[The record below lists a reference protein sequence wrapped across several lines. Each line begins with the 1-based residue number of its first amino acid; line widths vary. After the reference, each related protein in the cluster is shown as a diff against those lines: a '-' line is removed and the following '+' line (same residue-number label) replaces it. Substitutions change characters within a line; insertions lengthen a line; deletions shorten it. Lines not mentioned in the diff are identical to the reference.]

1 VSRPWREQITVLA
14 TPAQLHVSRRAAW
27 WQRGVADARWIE
39 PCGDGPAELGIP
51 AALLAVLAR
60 CRNEQQQRR
69 WMPRPLLRLVL
80 SHHLAPLTLV
90 PHARALQDAEE
101 RQAAARHAFAAV
113 YGAADT
119 ADWQFVVDEGGA
131 GDAALAAGLD
141 LALVEG
147 LRRVSAESGVALG
160 SIEPLIS
167 AAIAAG
173 PPQGGDGW
181 LVIAEAGRVV
191 LARHEGRAWR
201 SLRTHRPRRGLAED
215 LGPWIEQARLIDG
228 IEGLDRIAVVELQR
242 HELQALQRPDWTL
255 TQTLLPEAA

>member
-1 VSRPWREQITVLA
+1 VSRPWRELITVLA

-27 WQRGVADARWIE
+27 WQQGVADERWIE
-39 PCGDGPAELGIP
+39 PCGDGPAALDIP
-51 AALLAVLAR
+51 AALLGALAR
-60 CRNEQQQRR
+60 CQAGQERRR

-101 RQAAARHAFAAV
+101 RRAAARHAFAAV
-113 YGAADT
+113 YGAAVT
-119 ADWQFVVDEGGA
+119 ADWQFIVDGA
-131 GDAALAAGLD
+131 GSGDAALAAGLD

-147 LRRVSAESGVALG
+147 LRRVSAEAGVALG

-167 AAIAAG
+167 AAITAD
-173 PPQGGDGW
+173 PPQGDDGW
-181 LVIAEAGRVV
+181 LVVAEAGRVV

-215 LGPWIEQARLIDG
+215 LGAWIEQARLIDG
-228 IEGLDRIAVVELQR
+228 VDGPDRVAVVGTR
-242 HELQALQRPDWTL
+242 PHELQALHRPDWTL